1 LPTGRAAARRHFPGA
16 GLRPAYPPGLT
27 EGDNLHDHSQRDRKL
42 MKLTTTDNG
51 SLRLGF
57 RVQVN
62 PAELVTM
69 HGQAVG
75 KSDTHGR
82 VPAHEHFA
90 LQMTELRKAELRR
103 P

>member
-1 LPTGRAAARRHFPGA
+1 
-16 GLRPAYPPGLT
+16 
-27 EGDNLHDHSQRDRKL
+27 
-42 MKLTTTDNG
+42 MKLTTTDHDN
-51 SLRLGF
+51 LPLDF
-57 RVQVN
+57 RVRGN
-62 PAELVTM
+62 PTGLVTV

-82 VPAHEHFA
+82 VPAHEHFT

>member
-1 LPTGRAAARRHFPGA
+1 VQLSPA
-16 GLRPAYPPGLT
+16 GLV
-27 EGDNLHDHSQRDRKL
+27 SV
-42 MKLTTTDNG
+42 NG
-51 SLRLGF
+51 
-57 RVQVN
+57 Q
-62 PAELVTM
+62 P
-69 HGQAVG
+69 VG

>member
-1 LPTGRAAARRHFPGA
+1 
-16 GLRPAYPPGLT
+16 
-27 EGDNLHDHSQRDRKL
+27 
-42 MKLTTTDNG
+42 MKLTTTDHD
-51 SLRLGF
+51 SLPLDF

-62 PAELVTM
+62 PAGLVTV

-75 KSDTHGR
+75 KSDTSGR

-90 LQMTELRKAELRR
+90 LQLTELRKAELRR